1 VLRVAVPG
9 KLDDCEDEWGVTT
22 LYVVVVEVVS
32 EQGTTVMMVAT
43 RVVEY
48 VLRELNG
55 QSVTDAGHFVIVST
69 MVESTVDV
77 VDERGAVVLL
87 LIGDTT
93 MLVELD
99 VAKLVLFESNMLE
112 VEAIL
117 LSVGIGVVL
126 NRDVTGRIEVTVE
139 SVE

>member
-1 VLRVAVPG
+1 MLRVAVPG

-77 VDERGAVVLL
+77 VDERGAVVVL

-93 MLVELD
+93 MLVQLD

>member
-1 VLRVAVPG
+1 MLRVAVPG

-93 MLVELD
+93 MLVQLD

>member
-77 VDERGAVVLL
+77 VDERGAVVVL

-93 MLVELD
+93 MLVQLD

>member
-93 MLVELD
+93 MLVQLD